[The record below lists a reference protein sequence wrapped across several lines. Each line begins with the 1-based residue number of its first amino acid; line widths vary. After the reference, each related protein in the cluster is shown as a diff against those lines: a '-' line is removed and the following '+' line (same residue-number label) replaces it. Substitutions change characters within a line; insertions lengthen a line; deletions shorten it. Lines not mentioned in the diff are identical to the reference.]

1 MFEKYKFNPLKVLLL
16 VIVNHVSS
24 SYTEIRF
31 ECLEEISGCSSG
43 LQNNLITK
51 IHTLFSAQVSQT
63 HSGASFY
70 NWNVFSVQ
78 VFTLA
83 SYRRQTYIVIFNITF
98 GLLKTNFERVAIF
111 NKIDSVVEL
120 PKLLTSFKCHEK
132 RQRGLK
138 IIKEKKIKTG

>member
-1 MFEKYKFNPLKVLLL
+1 MSLLPIQRLDLNVWRKYLAAPPGSRTTSLPK
-16 VIVNHVSS
+16 
-24 SYTEIRF
+24 YTLYSVHRY
-31 ECLEEISGCSSG
+31 LR
-43 LQNNLITK
+43 
-51 IHTLFSAQVSQT
+51 HTLEPLFT
-63 HSGASFY
+63 TGMF
-70 NWNVFSVQ
+70 FSVQ